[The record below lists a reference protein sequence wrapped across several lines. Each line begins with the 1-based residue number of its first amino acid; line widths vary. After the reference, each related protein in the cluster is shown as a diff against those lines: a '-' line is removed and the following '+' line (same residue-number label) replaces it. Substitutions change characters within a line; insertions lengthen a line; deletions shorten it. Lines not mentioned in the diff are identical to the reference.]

1 MEFSQNVAQKML
13 TYQNFCHISEIYR
26 QIPRDNPSQQ
36 NHPNNAKTRQNVEG
50 NMLGRVRLPAFF
62 QYSFS
67 KIQLQAFGLLDD
79 GNAQIANLGSGE
91 GKNWLL

>member
-26 QIPRDNPSQQ
+26 QIPRDNPRQR
-36 NHPNNAKTRQNVEG
+36 NHPNNVKTRQNVEG
-50 NMLGRVRLPAFF
+50 NMLRQVHLPAFF
-62 QYSFS
+62 QYSHS
-67 KIQLQAFGLLDD
+67 KIQLQVFGLLDD